1 MGGEGKEGRRTYFL
15 IAEIGRDLDE
25 LGVVE

>member
-1 MGGEGKEGRRTYFL
+1 MGGEWNDLSRTYFL